1 MAKKAIDKDYLL
13 QALKDFNTK
22 ILSLFYQKKLT
33 AGRSI
38 EINTDATTGDEII
51 TTEAPFTVESGM
63 ICVTYDE

>member
-22 ILSLFYQKKLT
+22 ILSPFYQKKLT

-38 EINTDATTGDEII
+38 EINTDTTTGDEII
-51 TTEAPFTVESGM
+51 TTEAPFTVENGM